1 MGSKSAL
8 RTKNKKIMI
17 QLPTKSTK
25 GKVQNPKKLL
35 IAGQAKVGKTSLA
48 MQLPNNLLLDLED
61 GAEGYDGMSVN
72 LRQKAKEVSKS
83 EGIPLLEAML
93 NVWFETADAIAQS
106 EHKYDFITVD
116 NTTRLEEMADYYA
129 TMLYKNSTIGKN
141 FKGTS
146 VVNELPNG
154 GG

>member
-1 MGSKSAL
+1 
-8 RTKNKKIMI
+8 MI

-72 LRQKAKEVSKS
+72 LRVTAANIAKEQ
-83 EGIPLLEAML
+83 GIPILEAML
-93 NVWFETADAIAQS
+93 QVWFETAEAIRQS
-106 EHKYDFITVD
+106 DHKYDFITVD
-116 NTTRLEEMADYYA
+116 NTTRLEEMAAYYA
-129 TMLYKNSTIGKN
+129 TLLYKKSTIGKS
-141 FKGTS
+141 FKGED